1 MENFS
6 GQLKKYKDTA
16 NDLLEENQELEARAR
31 ASESGKMKDT
41 MERAKLES
49 AESKGG
55 RKEKEHMTKSA
66 VSHMIPP
73 LLL

>member
-6 GQLKKYKDTA
+6 GQLKKYKVTA

-31 ASESGKMKDT
+31 ASEKGKMKDT

-49 AESKGG
+49 AESKGS

-66 VSHMIPP
+66 VSLTIPP
-73 LLL
+73 ILL